1 MKLNRLPRWKKVEL
15 AQSLFGFGILI
26 LIISTSFYFYYTAP
40 VPISEQT
47 IGRLRMANAA
57 PFGTKE
63 GVMPIMIWVEDG
75 NGVLDRSRN
84 DVIRINMALS
94 RILQLNQTQVVL
106 KNGEAQ
112 VELIPLEEGQENV
125 MLTVVWVSGDSY
137 LEPASMLVV
146 YPPFG
151 AGG

>member
-1 MKLNRLPRWKKVEL
+1 
-15 AQSLFGFGILI
+15 
-26 LIISTSFYFYYTAP
+26 
-40 VPISEQT
+40 
-47 IGRLRMANAA
+47 MANAA

-63 GVMPIMIWVEDG
+63 GIMPIRIWVEDQNG
-75 NGVLDRSRN
+75 NLDMSRN
-84 DVIRINMALS
+84 DVIKINMALS

-112 VELIPLEEGQENV
+112 VEIIPLEEGQENV
-125 MLTVVWVSGDSY
+125 LLTAVWVSGDSY